1 MENLS
6 FFTYILENI
15 TISNNGLYNLSRS
28 LFTTP
33 NNNFNF
39 QNKKQINI
47 NLDMD
52 IKSVPKK
59 KKTIILYLYHSM
71 KN

>member
-1 MENLS
+1 MVELKRTLLVNIIFANSSMENLS

-28 LFTTP
+28 LFTTL

-39 QNKKQINI
+39 QIKNKLISI
-47 NLDMD
+47 
-52 IKSVPKK
+52 
-59 KKTIILYLYHSM
+59 
-71 KN
+71 

>member
-1 MENLS
+1 MVELKRKLLVNIIFANSSMENLS

-39 QNKKQINI
+39 QIKNKLISI
-47 NLDMD
+47 
-52 IKSVPKK
+52 
-59 KKTIILYLYHSM
+59 
-71 KN
+71 